1 MLHHLKHG
9 HHQQDDID
17 LSKQTR
23 LRIDRLHL
31 DGHPVSIVTV
41 NAAALLVNTD
51 IMIVSFQSGNPP
63 AFTELLSFQKK
74 KRT

>member
-41 NAAALLVNTD
+41 NAAELLVNTD
-51 IMIVSFQSGNPP
+51 IMIISFQSGTLQHLPNYSL
-63 AFTELLSFQKK
+63 FKK